1 MVWQAEAF
9 AKEKHFGQFDRAG
22 VPYIEH
28 PRAVAAQV
36 ETDTEKVVAF
46 LHDTVEDTNT
56 TLDEIRNKFGTE
68 IADAVE
74 CLTHQKGVPYMEYI
88 KGIQNNALARKVK
101 LADLTHNMD
110 LSRLPKVTEEDRRR
124 VKKYKAAYDFLMES

>member
-22 VPYIEH
+22 IPYIEH
-28 PRAVAAQV
+28 PRAVAAQM
-36 ETDTEKVVAF
+36 ETDVEKVVAF

-74 CLTHQKGVPYMEYI
+74 CLTHRKGVPYMDYVVGI
-88 KGIQNNALARKVK
+88 KGNDLARKVK
-101 LADLTHNMD
+101 LADLSHNMD
-110 LSRLPKVTEEDRRR
+110 LSRLPNVTDKDRER
-124 VKKYKAAYDFLMES
+124 VEKYRAAYDFLAK